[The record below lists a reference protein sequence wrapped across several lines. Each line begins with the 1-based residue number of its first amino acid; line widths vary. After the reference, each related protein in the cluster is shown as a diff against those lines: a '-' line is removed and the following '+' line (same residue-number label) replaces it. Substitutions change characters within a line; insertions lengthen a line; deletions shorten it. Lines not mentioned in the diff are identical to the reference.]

1 MKEGRSGSITE
12 RYHKEG
18 LSGGGG
24 EAATCDTD
32 RFRWDAE
39 LAGEVRP
46 GLVRVEIVEVSVEDH
61 LEGYQGPKVG
71 ARGDRRRRG

>member
-1 MKEGRSGSITE
+1 MKEGRSCSITK

-18 LSGGGG
+18 LSGGGL
-24 EAATCDTD
+24 AATCDTD